1 MSIFYLENG
10 TILSISFKVSTAYVL
25 KSREILN
32 EEPFDITMP
41 VPLLFAHIWFKFIE
55 SNFLERFVVVFLE
68 LLEDQDRARHQYG
81 NGQPI
86 TMKRAGLGNKISAIK
101 AKI

>member
-1 MSIFYLENG
+1 MEWRQIKGTGDRLKGLETEFQVIHLNPINLYLNNSAWREIMSFFYLENG

-41 VPLLFAHIWFKFIE
+41 VPLFFAHIG
-55 SNFLERFVVVFLE
+55 SNL
-68 LLEDQDRARHQYG
+68 
-81 NGQPI
+81 
-86 TMKRAGLGNKISAIK
+86 
-101 AKI
+101 